1 MPHLVWLVTG
11 CSSGLGEIFVHEA
24 LARGDRVIATAR
36 NGAARL
42 QHLADL
48 GAHTLDLDV
57 TASQEELHTKVKEAA
72 TKYGRIDVLINNAG
86 FMSAGATEESS
97 YVGSFDL
104 FCAQIIGILTRLG
117 MNTSSRFST
126 LISLAS

>member
-1 MPHLVWLVTG
+1 MAPLVWFVTG
-11 CSSGLGEIFVHEA
+11 CSSGLGEATVQEA
-24 LARGDRVIATAR
+24 LGRGDRVIATAR
-36 NGAARL
+36 NGVSRL

-57 TASQEELHTKVKEAA
+57 TASQEELNAKVEEVA

-97 YVGSFDL
+97 CVFFFIVL
-104 FCAQIIGILTRLG
+104 VLEL
-117 MNTSSRFST
+117 SRC
-126 LISLAS
+126 